1 MSTPRKLG
9 VLFCLL
15 GLVAVCVLAIVLNT
29 TGPFAGLPGI
39 ESSLEAEARAVV
51 ANDDVVIIADGR
63 TLSVQLPQVVQ
74 PGFDRDE
81 LATRLEA
88 IQGVRSVE
96 LLGDPAIGPLGAPDP
111 TAEPDP
117 EPTTE
122 PAPDPTAEPD
132 PEPTAEPA
140 PDPTAEPDPEPTAEP
155 APEATEEP
163 VAVEP
168 TLDEIVAGLDLS
180 EVTFEPETSRF
191 TAQDTAVLDNIADQ
205 LQGLSGGPVQVQAHT
220 DRGGDPDVNLLLS
233 QNRADAVVAYLI
245 DRGVNGSLLTSR
257 GFGAQVP
264 IADNA
269 TEQGRAANQRVVLV
283 VEGN

>member
-63 TLSVQLPQVVQ
+63 ALSVQLPQVMQ

-88 IQGVRSVE
+88 IRGVRSVE
-96 LLGDPAIGPLGAPDP
+96 LLGDPAIGAIGAPDP
-111 TAEPDP
+111 TAV
-117 EPTTE
+117 
-122 PAPDPTAEPD
+122 PAPDPTVV
-132 PEPTAEPA
+132 PA
-140 PDPTAEPDPEPTAEP
+140 PDPTVVPAPDPTVVP
-155 APEATEEP
+155 APDPTEEP

-168 TLDEIVAGLDLS
+168 TLDEIVDGLDLS
-180 EVTFEPETSRF
+180 EVTFEPGTSRF
-191 TAQDTAVLDNIADQ
+191 TAQDIAVLDNIADH
-205 LQGLSGGPVQVQAHT
+205 LHGLSGGPVQVQAHT
-220 DRGGDPDVNLLLS
+220 DRGGDPDVNFLLS

>member
-63 TLSVQLPQVVQ
+63 ALSVQLPQVMQ

-88 IQGVRSVE
+88 IKGVRSVE
-96 LLGDPAIGPLGAPDP
+96 LLGDPAIGAIGAPDP
-111 TAEPDP
+111 TVV
-117 EPTTE
+117 
-122 PAPDPTAEPD
+122 PAPDPTVV
-132 PEPTAEPA
+132 PA
-140 PDPTAEPDPEPTAEP
+140 PDP
-155 APEATEEP
+155 TEEP

-168 TLDEIVAGLDLS
+168 TLDEIVDGLDLS
-180 EVTFEPETSRF
+180 EVTFEPGTSRF
-191 TAQDTAVLDNIADQ
+191 TAQDIAVLDNIADH

-220 DRGGDPDVNLLLS
+220 DRGGDPDVNFLLS

>member
-63 TLSVQLPQVVQ
+63 ALSVQLPQVMQ

-88 IQGVRSVE
+88 IRGVRSVE
-96 LLGDPAIGPLGAPDP
+96 LLGDPAIGAIGAPDP
-111 TAEPDP
+111 TVV
-117 EPTTE
+117 
-122 PAPDPTAEPD
+122 PAPDP
-132 PEPTAEPA
+132 
-140 PDPTAEPDPEPTAEP
+140 
-155 APEATEEP
+155 TEEP

-168 TLDEIVAGLDLS
+168 TLDEIVDGLDLS
-180 EVTFEPETSRF
+180 EVTFEPGTSRF
-191 TAQDTAVLDNIADQ
+191 TAQDIAVLDNIADH

-220 DRGGDPDVNLLLS
+220 DRGGDPDVNFLLS
-233 QNRADAVVAYLI
+233 QNRADAVVVLARVLA
-245 DRGVNGSLLTSR
+245 SR
-257 GFGAQVP
+257 TFSYKPPRTAS
-264 IADNA
+264 AF
-269 TEQGRAANQRVVLV
+269 
-283 VEGN
+283 

>member
-63 TLSVQLPQVVQ
+63 ALSVQLPQVMQ

-88 IQGVRSVE
+88 IRGVRSVE
-96 LLGDPAIGPLGAPDP
+96 LLGDPAIGAIGAPDP
-111 TAEPDP
+111 TAV
-117 EPTTE
+117 
-122 PAPDPTAEPD
+122 PAPDPTVV
-132 PEPTAEPA
+132 PA
-140 PDPTAEPDPEPTAEP
+140 PDPTVVPAPDP
-155 APEATEEP
+155 TEEP

-168 TLDEIVAGLDLS
+168 TLDEIVDGLDLS
-180 EVTFEPETSRF
+180 EVTFEPGTSRF
-191 TAQDTAVLDNIADQ
+191 TAQDIAVLDNIADH